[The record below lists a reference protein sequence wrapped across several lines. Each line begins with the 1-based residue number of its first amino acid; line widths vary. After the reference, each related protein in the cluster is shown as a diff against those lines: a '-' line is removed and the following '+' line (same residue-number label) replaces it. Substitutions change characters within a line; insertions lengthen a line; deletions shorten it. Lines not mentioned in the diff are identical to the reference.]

1 MLTDRLI
8 QELRL
13 IGKCNE
19 SVSITKLQWLME
31 ELDKIST
38 DEINLHIRQN
48 QPLLKG
54 LHVVINQSYSDHNF
68 RYISNEYLGTLMRIL
83 PFAPGCTMHA

>member
-13 IGKCNE
+13 IGKCQE
-19 SVSITKLQWLME
+19 RVSITKLQWLME
-31 ELDKIST
+31 ELDKVST
-38 DEINLHIRQN
+38 HDINALIRKN

-54 LHVVINQSYSDHNF
+54 LHVVINQSYSDRNF

-83 PFAPGCTMHA
+83 PFSPGCAMHA